1 MEVLPRIAAL
11 ATALPPRVF
20 TQEEVFGLCGYQSE
34 AARQLFRHSGVER
47 RHLWLEKDTRLPET
61 TDELAARYATGAVA
75 LAQQAARAC
84 LDQGGVARSDVGL
97 LVVASCTG
105 YLCPG
110 LSARVA
116 PLLGLPPGVQRADL
130 LGMGCSG
137 ALPALQRG
145 ADYVRSHPGRCAL
158 VVAVEVCSAAYYL
171 DDSLE
176 TTVAN
181 AICADGAA
189 AVLLGTVSGT
199 GPAIAGFAS
208 HLAPEHAGLV
218 GFEQRDGRLRVLLS
232 KEIRH
237 LAGPLAVASVG
248 ALLAAAALS
257 QQEIGEWIVHPGGPK
272 VLDNVCCSLSI
283 GEESVQESREVLRE
297 CGNLSSPTVLF
308 VLDRVLARRRASR
321 QPGWG
326 VSLALGPGMSAESML
341 LHWDD
346 QA

>member
-1 MEVLPRIAAL
+1 MTVLPRIVAL
-11 ATALPPRVF
+11 ATALPPRAF
-20 TQEEVFGLCGYQSE
+20 TQDEVFALCGYQSE
-34 AARQLFRHSGVER
+34 TARQLFRHSGVDR
-47 RHLWLEKDTRLPET
+47 RYLWLERDTRLPET
-61 TDELAARYATGAVA
+61 TDELGARYARGAVA
-75 LAQQAARAC
+75 LAEQASRAC
-84 LDQGGVARSDVGL
+84 LERSGAARSDIGL

-116 PLLGLPPGVQRADL
+116 PLLGLSPQVQRADL

-145 ADYVRSHPGRCAL
+145 ADHVRAHPGRCAL
-158 VVAVEVCSAAYYL
+158 VVTVEVCSAAYYL

-189 AVLLGTVSGT
+189 ALLLAAAPGP

-208 HLAPEHAGLV
+208 HLAAEHAGLV

-237 LAGPLAVASVG
+237 LAGPLAATSVAS
-248 ALLAAAALS
+248 LLAEASLS
-257 QQEIGEWIVHPGGPK
+257 HDEIQEWIVHPGGPR
-272 VLDNVCCSLSI
+272 VL
-283 GEESVQESREVLRE
+283 ESVSACLRIPQESIRESREVLRE

-308 VLDRVLARRRASR
+308 VLERVLARRGDAM

-326 VSLALGPGMSAESML
+326 VALALGPGMSAESML
-341 LHWDD
+341 LHWDGSG
-346 QA
+346 

>member
-1 MEVLPRIAAL
+1 MVVLPRILAL

-20 TQEEVFGLCGYQSE
+20 TQDEVFALCGYQSE
-34 AARQLFRHSGVER
+34 TARQLFRHSGVEQ
-47 RHLWLEKDTRLPET
+47 RHLWLEGDTRLPET
-61 TDELAARYATGAVA
+61 TDELAARYSIGAVA
-75 LAQQAARAC
+75 LAERAARAC
-84 LDQGGVARSDVGL
+84 LEESGASTSDIGL

-110 LSARVA
+110 LSARLA
-116 PLLGLPPGVQRADL
+116 PRLGLPPQVQRADL

-145 ADYVRSHPGRCAL
+145 ADHVRAHPGRCAL
-158 VVAVEVCSAAYYL
+158 VVAVEVCSAAYYV

-189 AVLLGTVSGT
+189 AVLLGTAPGP

-208 HLAPEHAGLV
+208 HLAAEHAGLV
-218 GFEQRDGRLRVLLS
+218 GFEQRGGRLRVLLS

-237 LAGPLAVASVG
+237 LAGPLAATSVG
-248 ALLAAAALS
+248 SLLAEASLS
-257 QQEIGEWIVHPGGPK
+257 HEDIQEWIVHPGGPR
-272 VLDNVCCSLSI
+272 VLESVGDCLSI
-283 GEESVQESREVLRE
+283 PEQSIRESREVLRE

-308 VLDRVLARRRASR
+308 VLDRVLARRGAAMQS
-321 QPGWG
+321 GWG
-326 VSLALGPGMSAESML
+326 VSVALGPGMSAESML
-341 LHWDD
+341 LHWDGSG
-346 QA
+346 

>member
-1 MEVLPRIAAL
+1 MALLPRIVAL

-20 TQEEVFGLCGYQSE
+20 TQDDVFALCGYRSE
-34 AARQLFRHSGVER
+34 AARQLFQHSGVER

-61 TDELAARYATGAVA
+61 ADELIARYERGAVA
-75 LAQQAARAC
+75 LAEQAGRAC
-84 LDQGGVARSDVGL
+84 LGQGSAGRTDVGL

-110 LSARVA
+110 LSARLA
-116 PLLGLPPGVQRADL
+116 PRLGLSPQVQRADL

-145 ADYVRSHPGRCAL
+145 ADHVRAHPGRCAL
-158 VVAVEVCSAAYYL
+158 VVAVEICSAAYYV

-189 AVLLGTVSGT
+189 AVLLAAAPGPE
-199 GPAIAGFAS
+199 PAIAGFAS
-208 HLAPEHAGLV
+208 HLAAEHAGLV
-218 GFEQRDGRLRVLLS
+218 GFEQRDGRLRVVLS

-237 LAGPLAVASVG
+237 LAGPLAAASVG
-248 ALLAAAALS
+248 SLLAEASLRREAI
-257 QQEIGEWIVHPGGPK
+257 QEWIVHPGGPR
-272 VLDNVCCSLSI
+272 VLESVGDCLCI
-283 GEESVQESREVLRE
+283 PEESIRESREVLRE

-308 VLDRVLARRRASR
+308 VLDRVLGRRRASR

-341 LHWDD
+341 LRWDG
-346 QA
+346 